1 MNKCTTDK
9 TNNNFLSFILII
21 VFIVL
26 FDVIA
31 MHCLKYHN
39 DNDNIKYFFI
49 SCLIYGTIISFL
61 MLKSLNFSSI
71 TAINFSW
78 FCIGTLINII
88 IGVYIYKEHLN
99 YKKILGIVIAFTG
112 AYIIFSCE

>member
-1 MNKCTTDK
+1 MK
-9 TNNNFLSFILII
+9 F
-21 VFIVL
+21 
-26 FDVIA
+26 
-31 MHCLKYHN
+31 HN
-39 DNDNIKYFFI
+39 DNNNVKYFYV
-49 SCLIYGTIISFL
+49 SCLIYGIIISFL
-61 MLKSLNFSSI
+61 ILKSLNLSSI

-88 IGVYIYKEHLN
+88 IGVFIYKEQLN